1 MVKMSYVSILI
12 TLAYMLLVYPLTFIR
27 ETDATKEIECSDV
40 KDSLKTRERLLRQ
53 ENFRYIQMAQRDNVI
68 SSIQA
73 DSLRNITANA
83 SESGI
88 NNAIDILFKVREFI
102 DVNYGKMMKA
112 VNYPILNDHY
122 RYASSMLP
130 SRLEIPADYV
140 SPDEREERNQIL
152 AMEQMA
158 ASIAAD
164 FEDEKLPAWQLWWRK
179 HLRMF
184 FGNMAWFKGKVT
196 FINGQETAVPARPER

>member
-1 MVKMSYVSILI
+1 MKCILI
-12 TLAYMLLVYPLTFIR
+12 MMALAQMLPTSHV
-27 ETDATKEIECSDV
+27 
-40 KDSLKTRERLLRQ
+40 DSLKLRERLLRQ

-68 SSIQA
+68 SSREA
-73 DSLRNITANA
+73 DSLWKITATA
-83 SESGI
+83 TESDIQNEI
-88 NNAIDILFKVREFI
+88 NILFQVRDFI
-102 DVNYGKMMKA
+102 DMNYGKMMKI
-112 VNYPILNDHY
+112 VNYPVLNEHY
-122 RYASSMLP
+122 HYARSMLP
-130 SRLEIPADYV
+130 TRLGIPEDYI
-140 SPDEREERNQIL
+140 SPEEREARNQSL

-196 FINGQETAVPARPER
+196 FINGQETAVPARDPKQ